1 MTVEDKL
8 HCTAARAAEISQ
20 VAECQIFL
28 YVILL
33 MKLIDDG
40 DLRNV
45 SKIRLTVTDCVHDNR
60 PKSSVISF
68 SHESVELTRELLIPS
83 QPRLF
88 TLFQ

>member
-1 MTVEDKL
+1 
-8 HCTAARAAEISQ
+8 
-20 VAECQIFL
+20 
-28 YVILL
+28 

-45 SKIRLTVTDCVHDNR
+45 SKIRLTVTDRAHDNR

-83 QPRLF
+83 QPRLS